1 VADALERRL
10 QYLASDPDNAPLR
23 YSVAYLLAL
32 AGRYAEAKEHLT
44 GLAGRLP
51 EAGLLLA
58 RVHHYLGDV
67 TQAISLAEAYAAAY
81 PDDSRVAGEL
91 AMLYLDAR
99 ELAKARAWVERAMA
113 GEGRTAEAFC
123 SAGWLAIGEQEEERA
138 EALLDQALE
147 QNPASGRAW
156 VGKGLTAMLR
166 NDLAGAEERLLRAV
180 GPMAAHVG
188 TWLTLAWCQ
197 LLQGKLDAA
206 ESSVK
211 KAYALERAFGE
222 THGTLA
228 VIEALRGEESR
239 ARRRADTALRLD
251 PRSLGGRYALLL
263 IEARSGEEYAK
274 GVHDILASERVF
286 SGGTLLE
293 FVTKRVSAGLEKE
306 MPAASPPGPA

>member
-32 AGRYAEAKEHLT
+32 AGRYSEAKEHLE
-44 GLAGRLP
+44 RLP

-113 GEGRTAEAFC
+113 GEGRTAEALC
-123 SAGWLAIGEQEEERA
+123 SAGWLAIGEQEEDRA

-166 NDLAGAEERLLRAV
+166 GDLAAAEEPLARAAA
-180 GPMAAHVG
+180 GPMAMHVG

-206 ESSVK
+206 EASARQ
-211 KAYALERAFGE
+211 AYTLERAFGE

-228 VIEALRGEESR
+228 VIEALRGEETR

-251 PRSLGGRYALLL
+251 PGSLGGRYALLL
-263 IEARSGEEYAK
+263 VEASSGEEHAK
-274 GVHDILASERVF
+274 GVHDILASERLF

-293 FVTKRVSAGLEKE
+293 FVTKRISAGLAKE
-306 MPAASPPGPA
+306 TPAASPPGPA